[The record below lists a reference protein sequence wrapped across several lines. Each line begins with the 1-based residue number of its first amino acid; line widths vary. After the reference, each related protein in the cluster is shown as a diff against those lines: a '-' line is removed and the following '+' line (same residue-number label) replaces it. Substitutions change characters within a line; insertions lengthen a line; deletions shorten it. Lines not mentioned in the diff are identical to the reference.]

1 MAVTTKYPWSRFTV
15 EKQDSFLKLV
25 ILTIAAVL
33 GNETFTKIHM
43 LIDWVLEHIPQLFI
57 K

>member
-43 LIDWVLEHIPQLFI
+43 LIDWVTVQ
-57 K
+57 